1 MRFRGE
7 ILSKKFKFK
16 LEAYHSIPIY
26 CAIDDLETKILEF
39 PMSDK
44 TANTEQNKAEQD
56 LNQQTS
62 NVEQETQQEEQSVT
76 QMPKDEEQ
84 RPAEAIVEDSQ
95 PGMDW
100 QGYADELEKKLI
112 AAEETI
118 QAQKDSVL
126 RAKADSDNVQRRA
139 QAEVDKA
146 RKYAL
151 EKFAGELLSVVDN
164 LERAIAAADGQNE
177 EIKPFLEGVE
187 MTQKSLLNT
196 LEKFGIQPIDPQGE
210 MFNPEQHQAMSM
222 QENDELPANTVM
234 AVMQKGY
241 LINDRLLR
249 PAMVMVSRGGS
260 NKVDTQA

>member
-7 ILSKKFKFK
+7 ILLKKFKFK

-44 TANTEQNKAEQD
+44 TANTEQNKAEQE
-56 LNQQTS
+56 LSQQTS
-62 NVEQETQQEEQSVT
+62 NIEQETQQET
-76 QMPKDEEQ
+76 QVPKDEEQ
-84 RPAEAIVEDSQ
+84 RVADGIDGDTQA
-95 PGMDW
+95 GMDW
-100 QGYADELEKKLI
+100 QAYADELEKKLI

-118 QAQKDSVL
+118 QLQKDSVL

-164 LERAIAAADGQNE
+164 LERAIAAVDGQNE

-196 LEKFGIQPIDPQGE
+196 FEKFGIQSIDPQGE
-210 MFNPEQHQAMSM
+210 VFNPEQHQAMSM